1 MTSHP
6 RCPTTACSRPSAAF
20 GSGVALD
27 PDVAR
32 RRRLKPGVMR
42 MQPRGEI
49 MNHIRAGRRII
60 VLLLFLL
67 GFSPGADILMS
78 QPASTI
84 EVKNA
89 LPPPGYPVDGDT
101 VIRADIAY
109 QIGDFDSSHGKYVLV
124 PMFDT
129 ARYRVKSGATKIP
142 AGHSRSARVAG
153 MAERTPKALAS

>member
-1 MTSHP
+1 
-6 RCPTTACSRPSAAF
+6 
-20 GSGVALD
+20 
-27 PDVAR
+27 
-32 RRRLKPGVMR
+32 
-42 MQPRGEI
+42 

-67 GFSPGADILMS
+67 GFSPGAGILMS

-109 QIGDFDSSHGKYVLV
+109 QIGDFDSSHGKYILV

-129 ARYRVKSGATKIP
+129 ADDPNQTFNELPSSASALQLKAQAGVAHLVYPLRREWASGKLAKPIKVKYFIMQVGRNHTLMP
-142 AGHSRSARVAG
+142 VV
-153 MAERTPKALAS
+153 ETDVYEYKAH